1 MGRKGFGNL
10 GSDPVEGVK
19 TGHRVLEND
28 AYLAAPQTA
37 QLFITFPQQFF
48 SLEFGASKHVE
59 SMIQKAHRRFHRHG
73 FSTSGLPKDSKTL
86 SRIYREGNSLHQL
99 HPLMPTCAEQDME
112 IL

>member
-1 MGRKGFGNL
+1 M
-10 GSDPVEGVK
+10 
-19 TGHRVLEND
+19 END